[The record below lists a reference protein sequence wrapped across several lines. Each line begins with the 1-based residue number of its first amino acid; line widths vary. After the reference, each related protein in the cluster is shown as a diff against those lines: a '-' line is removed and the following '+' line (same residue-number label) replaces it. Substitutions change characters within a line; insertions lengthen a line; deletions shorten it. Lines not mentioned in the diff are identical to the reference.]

1 MGNKNLFLL
10 LVLIFGIVVCV
21 GCKPIE
27 IGEPLGTDDPSS
39 IIKKSGEIS
48 KDEIWSGA
56 ILVEGD
62 VIISKNGSLT
72 IDKGSRVKFAKN
84 ARLIVDGTL
93 YAEGE
98 ENKSITFTSN
108 ETVPKPGDWGGII
121 FNESSLNSKL
131 EFCVF
136 QFHTAIVCRS
146 DSLKLNNCIITEG
159 SIAGIIFEITS
170 PTIEDNI
177 ITKNNVGIICDKSS
191 SPTISHN
198 AITSNLNDGI
208 ECKGS
213 SFPTISYNVISNN
226 RRNGI
231 YCYSGATPTISF
243 NNITFNGS
251 WAVSGGGKLSSN
263 FIKGN
268 REQGMDAVDTRES
281 LSSSQYQGV
290 ENVESARSS
299 AVIEAGVRKKER
311 W

>member
-1 MGNKNLFLL
+1 MKKKHFSMAFVIMFG
-10 LVLIFGIVVCV
+10 VIIFI

-27 IGEPLGTDDPSS
+27 IGEPLEIDNQAN
-39 IIKKSGEIS
+39 IIKKAGEIN
-48 KDEIWSGA
+48 KDEIWSGV
-56 ILVEGD
+56 ILVEND
-62 VIISKNGSLT
+62 VVVPKNSSLT
-72 IDKGSRVKFAKN
+72 IDKGSKVRFVRNVK
-84 ARLIVDGTL
+84 LIVDGTL

-108 ETVPKPGDWGGII
+108 ETDPKPGNWGGLI
-121 FNESSLNSKL
+121 FNETSLNSKL

-136 QFHTAIVCRS
+136 QFHNAIVCRS

-159 SIAGIIFEITS
+159 SLAGIIFEITS

-191 SPTISHN
+191 SPIISHN

-231 YCYSGATPTISF
+231 YCYSGATPIISF

-268 REQGMDAVDTRES
+268 REQGMDAVDTNES

-299 AVIEAGVRKKER
+299 AILEAGVRKKER

>member
-1 MGNKNLFLL
+1 MKKKSFLTIL
-10 LVLIFGIVVCV
+10 ILIFVTVIYI

-27 IGEPLGTDDPSS
+27 IGEPLDTVDKSNV
-39 IIKKSGEIS
+39 IKKSGEIT
-48 KDEIWSGA
+48 KDEIWSGT

-62 VIISKNGSLT
+62 VIVSKNGSLT
-72 IDKGSRVKFAKN
+72 IDKGSKVKFTKN
-84 ARLIVDGTL
+84 TKLVVDGTL
-93 YAEGE
+93 YSEGQ

-108 ETVPKPGDWGGII
+108 ETDPKPGDWGGII
-121 FNESSLNSKL
+121 FNESSLNSKM
-131 EFCVF
+131 EFCVI
-136 QFHTAIVCRS
+136 QFHSAILCRS
-146 DSLKLNNCIITEG
+146 DSLKLNNCIIAEG
-159 SIAGIIFEITS
+159 SLAGIIFEITS

-268 REQGMDAVDTRES
+268 REQGIDAVDTRES

-299 AVIEAGVRKKER
+299 AVAEAGVRKKER